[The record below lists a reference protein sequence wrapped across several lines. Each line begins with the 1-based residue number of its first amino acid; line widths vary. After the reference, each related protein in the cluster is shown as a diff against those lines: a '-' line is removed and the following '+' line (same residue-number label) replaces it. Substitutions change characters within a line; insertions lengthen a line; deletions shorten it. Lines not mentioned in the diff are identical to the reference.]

1 MTTHTDLTPDRATTL
16 LEGPV
21 VIVGGTGKTGTR
33 VADGLEA
40 LGVDTRAVSRST
52 SIRFDWD
59 DPATWDPALS
69 GAGAAYV
76 TFYPDLAFPG
86 ADETIHRFAIRAA
99 RHGLARVV
107 LLSGRGEEGAQRS
120 EVALH
125 AAIPDAIVVRCAWFA
140 QNFSEGMLRDS
151 VKGGVI
157 ALPAPP
163 ELPEPFID
171 ADDIAAVAVHA
182 LTTAG
187 QEGGVLELT
196 GPTSVPMGAAAD
208 IISRAVGS
216 RVEYVEVSRAVF
228 ADGATASGVPREEAD
243 ALAELFGE
251 LLDGRNVAT
260 TETVRR
266 VLGQGAR
273 SLETFAID
281 AAAAGAWR

>member
-1 MTTHTDLTPDRATTL
+1 MATHTDLTTARAASL
-16 LEGPV
+16 PGGPV
-21 VIVGGTGKTGTR
+21 VIVGGTGKTGSR
-33 VADGLEA
+33 VANGLQA
-40 LGVDTRAVSRST
+40 LGVDTRPVSRST

-86 ADETIHRFAIRAA
+86 ADDTIHRFATRAA

-107 LLSGRGEEGAQRS
+107 LLSGRGEQGAQRS
-120 EVALH
+120 EEALH
-125 AAIPDAIVVRCAWFA
+125 AAISDATVVRCAWFA

-157 ALPAPP
+157 ALPAPT

-187 QEGGVLELT
+187 QEGEVLELT
-196 GPTSVPMGAAAD
+196 GPTSVPMGEAAD
-208 IISRAVGS
+208 IISRAVGA
-216 RVEYVEVSRAVF
+216 RVEYVEVSPAVF
-228 ADGATASGVPREEAD
+228 ADGAAASGVPREEAD
-243 ALAELFGE
+243 ALAEVFGE

-260 TETVRR
+260 TDTVRR
-266 VLGQGAR
+266 VLGRQAC
-273 SLETFAID
+273 SLETFAAD